1 MIKSKQLLAVAMVGA
16 LGLAACGSD
25 EEAGTGTDT
34 DTGTDAPAATDGEAT
49 ADSTADA
56 PVDGE
61 GGSVCEVTDV
71 GGVDDKGFNQ
81 IAFEGA
87 ERAADELGL
96 TAEVLESAS
105 DADYETNVQSFIEK
119 DCSLIVT
126 VGFLLGDATAAGAAA
141 NPDQQFAIIDFG
153 YEEPIPNV
161 LTLNFDSAQPSFLA
175 GYLAAGMTETGT
187 VATYGGINIPPVTV
201 FMDGFV
207 NGVTYYNEQK
217 GTDVVALGW
226 DVDAQDGSFAG
237 NFENLD
243 DGKALAA
250 SFADEG
256 ADIIFPV
263 AGPVGLGSSAYAA
276 ENDGIRIIGVDSDL
290 YQSNPNEGAVYLTSV
305 LKNID
310 EAVFAAAEQVV
321 VNGENGG
328 EYIGTLEN
336 DGVGLA
342 PFYDQ
347 DGDVP
352 QELKDE
358 IEALTAAIIA
368 GDVSVK

>member
-1 MIKSKQLLAVAMVGA
+1 MIKSKKLLAVAMVGA

-25 EEAGTGTDT
+25 EEASTE
-34 DTGTDAPAATDGEAT
+34 TDAPVTSDEAAPADTGGEDMA
-49 ADSTADA
+49 A
-56 PVDGE
+56 E
-61 GGSVCEVTDV
+61 GGSICEVTDV

-87 ERAADELGL
+87 ERAASDLGL

-105 DADYETNVQSFIEK
+105 DADYETNIQSFIEK

-141 NPDQQFAIIDFG
+141 NPDQQFAIIDVG
-153 YEEPIPNV
+153 YEEAIPNV
-161 LTLNFDSAQPSFLA
+161 LTLNFNTAEPSFLA
-175 GYLAAGMTETGT
+175 GYLAAGMTETGK
-187 VATYGGINIPPVTV
+187 VATYGGINIPPVTI
-201 FMDGFV
+201 FMDGFA
-207 NGVTYYNEQK
+207 NGVAYYNEQK
-217 GTDVVALGW
+217 GTEVEVLGW
-226 DVDAQDGSFAG
+226 DVEAQDGSFAG

-276 ENDGIRIIGVDSDL
+276 ENDGIRIIGVDNDL
-290 YQSNPNEGAVYLTSV
+290 TVSNPNEADVYLTSV
-305 LKNID
+305 LKKID
-310 EAVFAAAEQVV
+310 EAVYAAAEQVV

-328 EYIGTLEN
+328 AYIGTLEN
-336 DGVGLA
+336 EGVGLA
-342 PFYDQ
+342 PYASQ

-358 IEALTAAIIA
+358 IEALKAEIIA
-368 GDVSVK
+368 GNVSVN

>member
-1 MIKSKQLLAVAMVGA
+1 MIKSKKLLAVAMVGA

-25 EEAGTGTDT
+25 DEASTS
-34 DTGTDAPAATDGEAT
+34 TDAPADTT
-49 ADSTADA
+49 AGTTA
-56 PVDGE
+56 PVEGD
-61 GGSVCEVTDV
+61 GGSICEVTDV

-81 IAFEGA
+81 IAFAGA
-87 ERAADELGL
+87 ERAAADLGL

-105 DADYETNVQSFIEK
+105 DADYETNIQSFIEK

-153 YEEPIPNV
+153 YEEAIPNV
-161 LTLNFDSAQPSFLA
+161 LTLNFDTAQPSFLA

-207 NGVTYYNEQK
+207 NGVSYYNEQK
-217 GTDVVALGW
+217 GTDVNVLGW
-226 DVDAQDGSFAG
+226 DIAAQDGSFAG

-263 AGPVGLGSSAYAA
+263 AGPVGLGSSAYAS
-276 ENDGIRIIGVDSDL
+276 ENEGIRIIGVDSDL
-290 YQSNPNEGAVYLTSV
+290 VESNPNESGVYLTSV
-305 LKNID
+305 LKKID
-310 EAVFAAAEQVV
+310 EAVFAAAQQVV
-321 VNGENGG
+321 VDGTNGG
-328 EYIGTLEN
+328 SYLGTLEN
-336 DGVGLA
+336 NGVGLA
-342 PFYDQ
+342 PFHDQ

-368 GDVSVK
+368 GDVSVN

>member
-1 MIKSKQLLAVAMVGA
+1 MIKSKKLLAVAMVGA

-25 EEAGTGTDT
+25 EEAGTATDT
-34 DTGTDAPAATDGEAT
+34 PAEAEGDAEGDAPASTDEA
-49 ADSTADA
+49 A
-56 PVDGE
+56 PEGE
-61 GGSVCEVTDV
+61 GGSICEVTDV

-87 ERAADELGL
+87 ERAAADFGL

-105 DADYETNVQSFIEK
+105 DADYETNIQSFVEK

-126 VGFLLGDATAAGAAA
+126 VGFLLGDATAAAAAA
-141 NPDQQFAIIDFG
+141 NPDQQFAIIDVG
-153 YEEPIPNV
+153 YEEAIPNV
-161 LTLNFDSAQPSFLA
+161 STLNFNTAEPSFLA
-175 GYLAAGMTETGT
+175 GYLAAGMTQTGT

-201 FMDGFV
+201 FMDGFA
-207 NGVTYYNEQK
+207 NGVSYYNEQK
-217 GTDVVALGW
+217 GTEVNVLGW

-276 ENDGIRIIGVDSDL
+276 ENEGIRIIGVDNDL
-290 YQSNPNEGAVYLTSV
+290 TVSNPNEADVYLTSV
-305 LKNID
+305 LKKRD
-310 EAVFAAAEQVV
+310 EAVYAAAEEVI
-321 VNGENGG
+321 VNGTPGG
-328 EYIGTLEN
+328 AYVGTLEN

-342 PFYDQ
+342 PYGSQ

-358 IEALTAAIIA
+358 VEALKAEIIA
-368 GDVSVK
+368 GNVTVN

>member
-1 MIKSKQLLAVAMVGA
+1 MIKSKKLLAVAMVGA

-25 EEAGTGTDT
+25 DAASTE
-34 DTGTDAPAATDGEAT
+34 TDAPAG
-49 ADSTADA
+49 DSTAPADTDA
-56 PVDGE
+56 PADDGE
-61 GGSVCEVTDV
+61 PADADGGSICEVTDV

-87 ERAADELGL
+87 ERAASEFGL

-105 DADYETNVQSFIEK
+105 DADYETNIQSFIEK

-126 VGFLLGDATAAGAAA
+126 VGFLLGDATAAAAAA

-161 LTLNFDSAQPSFLA
+161 LTLNFSTAEPSFLA
-175 GYLAAGMTETGT
+175 GYLSAGMTETGK

-201 FMDGFV
+201 FMDGYA
-207 NGVTYYNEQK
+207 NGVAYYNEQK
-217 GTDVVALGW
+217 GTDVEVLGW
-226 DVDAQDGSFAG
+226 DVEAQDGSFAG

-276 ENDGIRIIGVDSDL
+276 ENAGIRIIGVDNDL
-290 YQSNPNEGAVYLTSV
+290 TVSNPNEEDVYLTSV
-305 LKNID
+305 LKKLD

-321 VNGENGG
+321 VNGEAGG
-328 EYIGTLEN
+328 AYLGTLEN

-342 PFYDQ
+342 SYGSQ

-358 IEALTAAIIA
+358 VEALKAEIIA
-368 GDVSVK
+368 GNVTVN